1 MSIKPFDDSPP
12 LIVATLKAGRTSTK
26 PFNAFRQGVSVTKD
40 STERVGIIT
49 FTGKYLQVYGQSVK
63 ANATSSFN
71 DAQAANNLSYSQ
83 IKSFDG
89 VIEPFAIR
97 NVVKREP
104 LTGHFVA
111 HSIRANMCLGNHTFF
126 GGGDRITQ
134 FKPIKLPVS
143 ASIVYNDMKD
153 VYMLRTSQAATGPV
167 LLLDPG
173 RINQNVGVINPFDES
188 AFKHNVKLSDTM
200 GGGMKS
206 ALLQMQPSSSVF
218 IPPNH
223 VSSAAGFTY
232 DNTSPFIHGT
242 DSLAFGFDY

>member
-1 MSIKPFDDSPP
+1 MSIKPFDDAPP
-12 LIVATLKAGRTSTK
+12 LIVPVLKARTSTK
-26 PFNAFRQGVSVTKD
+26 PFNAFRQGVSVTKN
-40 STERVGIIT
+40 SLTRVGIIT

-63 ANATSSFN
+63 ANMTSSFN

-89 VIEPFAIR
+89 AIEPFAIR
-97 NVVKREP
+97 NVIKQNP
-104 LTGHFVA
+104 ISGKLVA
-111 HSIRANMCLGNHTFF
+111 HSVRGNLCLGNHTFF
-126 GGGDRITQ
+126 GGSNKATQ

-143 ASIVYNDMKD
+143 ASIPYDDMKN
-153 VYMLRTSQAATGPV
+153 VYLLRMSQSAKGPV
-167 LLLDPG
+167 LLSQPG
-173 RINQNVGVINPFDES
+173 RINQNVGVINPFDET

-200 GGGMKS
+200 EGAMKS

-218 IPPNH
+218 IPPDH
-223 VSSAAGFTY
+223 VSSGAGFTY